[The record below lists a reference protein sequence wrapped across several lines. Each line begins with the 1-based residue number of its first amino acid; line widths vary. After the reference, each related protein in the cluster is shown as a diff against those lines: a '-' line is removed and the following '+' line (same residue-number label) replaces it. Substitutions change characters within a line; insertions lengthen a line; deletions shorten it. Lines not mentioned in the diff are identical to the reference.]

1 MSVYTPYH
9 GYSNE
14 ELLTASSC
22 NANPTD
28 LEIELALR
36 LELLMQ
42 ELESDLEARAFN
54 EAEIM
59 GEQHDA

>member
-1 MSVYTPYH
+1 MSIYTPYH

-42 ELESDLEARAFN
+42 ELESVPEAAQFVEFTSVLPR
-54 EAEIM
+54 
-59 GEQHDA
+59 

>member
-1 MSVYTPYH
+1 MVYTPYH

-14 ELLTASSC
+14 ELLMASSN

-42 ELESDLEARAFN
+42 EMESI
-54 EAEIM
+54 AEQKVLDM
-59 GEQHDA
+59 QEVMDGA